1 MTFFEE
7 KKMIIDID
15 RLPRKGLKISKNFEL
30 LHDEIIEEDAVF
42 LLPVHAEISVKKV
55 GEEVFVKGRIKTLLS
70 FVCSRCLVPFEFP
83 VDSEFDLV
91 YLPEELEVAKE
102 ELDSDDL
109 NISFYYSR
117 KLDLKEVVLEQ
128 LNLTFPVKPLCS
140 ENCQGICPVCG
151 KNINSGDCS
160 CVTKDSDTRL
170 EKLKIFLKDKR

>member
-1 MTFFEE
+1 
-7 KKMIIDID
+7 MIVDID

-42 LLPVHAEISVKKV
+42 LLPVHADISVKKV
-55 GEEVFVKGRIKTLLS
+55 GEEVYVKGKIKTLLS

-83 VDSEFDLV
+83 VDSDFDLI

-102 ELDSDDL
+102 ELNSDDL
-109 NISFYYSR
+109 NTSFYYSR
-117 KLDLKEVVLEQ
+117 KIDLKEVVLEQ

-140 ENCQGICPVCG
+140 ETCQGICPVCG

>member
-7 KKMIIDID
+7 KKMIVDID
-15 RLPRKGLKISKNFEL
+15 RLPSKGLKISKNFEL

-42 LLPVHAEISVKKV
+42 LLPVHADVTVKKV

-70 FVCSRCLVPFEFP
+70 FVCSRCLVPYEFP
-83 VDSEFDLV
+83 VDSDFDLV
-91 YLPEELEVAKE
+91 YLPEELEMAKE

-117 KLDLKEVVLEQ
+117 KIDLKEVVLEQ

-140 ENCQGICPVCG
+140 ETCQGICPVCG

-160 CVTKDSDTRL
+160 CVTEDSDARL